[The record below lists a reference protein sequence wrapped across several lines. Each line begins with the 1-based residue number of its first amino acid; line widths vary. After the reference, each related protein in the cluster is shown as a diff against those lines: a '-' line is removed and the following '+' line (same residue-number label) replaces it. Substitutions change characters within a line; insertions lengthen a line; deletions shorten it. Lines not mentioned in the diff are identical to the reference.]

1 MLRGKAAVSQEYPL
15 SFHWEILFN
24 GLDRVVTNLR
34 NFKLTVCP
42 IREDSCVYPAAVSQH
57 VEARAF
63 CCTEIAQIT
72 ALGPVLSYINTHIQS
87 RPHIQA

>member
-1 MLRGKAAVSQEYPL
+1 MLQGKAAVSQEYPL

-34 NFKLTVCP
+34 NLKLTVCP
-42 IREDSCVYPAAVSQH
+42 IREDSFGYPAALSQH
-57 VEARAF
+57 VEAR
-63 CCTEIAQIT
+63 CTEIAQIT